1 MKKTPI
7 LLTALIAAAGAAY
20 VGGAWYCG
28 SVAEQTLDKRS
39 RIIQGTSGL
48 LQIVSRDYNRG
59 IFVSTET
66 LTIRVSPTHL
76 ASAGQF
82 MPDRIKA
89 LLDSPITI
97 KSRVRHNLWGA
108 KADSS
113 FEFSGEQQ
121 KMMKQLFGDT
131 TPFTMTD
138 NIALS
143 GSGSL
148 KFSVVPLDY
157 EELSGIK
164 IAWQGLQSTTDYEPL
179 YTAYKTNLNNPG
191 LAVSLADYFNVSYQ
205 GLKYQASSLPSQPIK
220 TGDTDV
226 SLQEISM
233 HWNRDKVD
241 YKIRL
246 NEVVKLVSG
255 LQLGGFINP
264 SISILPPDVAAH
276 NIHFAISSK
285 IDNNYLSGKGLVSF
299 ERLNYGDEVY
309 GPMKIEGSAEH
320 LNATAF
326 AAISDSVVSISND
339 NADEWRSEVLQ
350 TLRGKGAAL
359 FTDDP
364 KITLSTFDLQTPS
377 GKTQI
382 DGSFA
387 LKGVQKEDL
396 DDFSALLPKISMKFN
411 YQVPQAMI
419 ESFAHTQIQNLFD
432 VEDQKN
438 AAEIQETVRLM
449 MNNMIADMQ
458 KQGYL
463 KIENGVLIGD
473 IALNDGQLL
482 FSGKPATSFEEEDDE
497 NIFEDEEISPENEP
511 AQEVAQNNTENA
523 LSMP

>member
-7 LLTALIAAAGAAY
+7 LLTALIAAAGVAY
-20 VGGAWYCG
+20 VGGAWYSG
-28 SVAEQTLDKRS
+28 SVAEKTLEKRS
-39 RIIQGTSGL
+39 QIIQGTSGL
-48 LQIVSRDYNRG
+48 LQIVSREYNRG
-59 IFVSTET
+59 VFSSTET
-66 LTIRVSPTHL
+66 LTIRVSPSHL

-82 MPDRIKA
+82 MPDRIKV

-97 KSRVRHNLWGA
+97 KSRVRHGLFGA
-108 KADSS
+108 KAESS
-113 FEFSGEQQ
+113 FEFAGEQQ

-131 TPFTMTD
+131 TPFAMTD

-148 KFSVVPLDY
+148 KFTVAPLDY

-164 IAWQGLQSTTDYEPL
+164 IAWQGLQSVTDYQPMYES
-179 YTAYKTNLNNPG
+179 YKTALDNAG
-191 LAVSLADYFNVSYQ
+191 LSVSLADIFNVSYQ
-205 GLKYQASSLPSQPIK
+205 GLKYQSSSLPSKPIK

-226 SLQEISM
+226 SLQSISM

-264 SISILPPDVAAH
+264 SISILPPDVSAK
-276 NIHFAISSK
+276 NIHFAMSSK
-285 IDNNYLSGKGLVSF
+285 IDNNYLSGDGLVAF
-299 ERLNYGDEVY
+299 ESLTYGDEVY
-309 GPMKIEGSAEH
+309 GPMKIAGSAEH

-326 AAISDSVVSISND
+326 AAIADSVVAINNE
-339 NADEWRSEVLQ
+339 NADMWRNEVLQ

-377 GKTQI
+377 GKTQL

-387 LKGVQKEDL
+387 LKGVEKEDL
-396 DDFSALLPKISMKFN
+396 DDFSALLPKMSMKLN
-411 YQVPQAMI
+411 YHIPQAVV
-419 ESFAHTQIQNLFD
+419 ESFAHAQVQNLFD
-432 VEDQKN
+432 VNDQKN

-449 MNNMIADMQ
+449 MNNMIEDMQ

-482 FSGKPATSFEEEDDE
+482 FSGKPADTSFEEEDDE
-497 NIFEDEEISPENEP
+497 NIFEEDEEEGEPEK
-511 AQEVAQNNTENA
+511 VAMN
-523 LSMP
+523 

>member
-7 LLTALIAAAGAAY
+7 FVTALLATASIVY
-20 VGGAWYCG
+20 VGGAWYSG
-28 SVAEQTLDKRS
+28 LQAEKTLEKRS
-39 RIIQGTSGL
+39 QIIQGSSGV
-48 LQIVSRDYNRG
+48 LQIVSRQYTRG
-59 IFVSTET
+59 LLSSTET
-66 LTIRVSPTHL
+66 MVIRVSPKHL

-82 MPDRIKA
+82 MPDRIKV
-89 LLDSPITI
+89 LLDSPVTI
-97 KSRVRHNLWGA
+97 KSRVRHGLTGA
-108 KADSS
+108 KADSI

-121 KMMKQLFGDT
+121 KMMKQLFGET

-138 NIALS
+138 KISLS

-148 KFSVVPLDY
+148 KFSVAPLDY

-179 YTAYKTNLNNPG
+179 YTAYKTDLDNPG

-205 GLKYQASSLPSQPIK
+205 GLKYQTSTLPTQPIK
-220 TGDTDV
+220 TGGTDF
-226 SLQEISM
+226 SLQKLSM
-233 HWNRDKVD
+233 SWNRDKVD

-255 LQLGGFINP
+255 LQLSGFINP
-264 SISILPPDVAAH
+264 SFSILPPDVGVE
-276 NIHFAISSK
+276 NIHFAMSSK
-285 IDNNYLSGKGLVSF
+285 LDNNYLSGTGLLSF
-299 ERLNYGDEVY
+299 DRLNYGDEVY
-309 GPMKIEGSAEH
+309 GPMKVEGSAEH

-364 KITLSTFDLQTPS
+364 KVTLSTFSLKTPS
-377 GKTQI
+377 GITQM

-387 LKGVQKEDL
+387 LNGVKKEDL
-396 DDFSALLPKISMKFN
+396 DDFSALLPKVSMKFN

-419 ESFAHTQIQNLFD
+419 ESFAHSQIQNVFD

-438 AAEIQETVRLM
+438 VAEIEETIRLM

-482 FSGKPATSFEEEDDE
+482 FSGKPVSAFEEEDDE
-497 NIFEDEEISPENEP
+497 DLFEDEEEGEEEEPENDK
-511 AQEVAQNNTENA
+511 VAMNS
-523 LSMP
+523 L

>member
-1 MKKTPI
+1 M
-7 LLTALIAAAGAAY
+7 
-20 VGGAWYCG
+20 
-28 SVAEQTLDKRS
+28 
-39 RIIQGTSGL
+39 
-48 LQIVSRDYNRG
+48 
-59 IFVSTET
+59 
-66 LTIRVSPTHL
+66 
-76 ASAGQF
+76 
-82 MPDRIKA
+82 
-89 LLDSPITI
+89 
-97 KSRVRHNLWGA
+97 
-108 KADSS
+108 
-113 FEFSGEQQ
+113 
-121 KMMKQLFGDT
+121 
-131 TPFTMTD
+131 
-138 NIALS
+138 
-143 GSGSL
+143 
-148 KFSVVPLDY
+148 
-157 EELSGIK
+157 
-164 IAWQGLQSTTDYEPL
+164 
-179 YTAYKTNLNNPG
+179 
-191 LAVSLADYFNVSYQ
+191 
-205 GLKYQASSLPSQPIK
+205 
-220 TGDTDV
+220 
-226 SLQEISM
+226 
-233 HWNRDKVD
+233 
-241 YKIRL
+241 
-246 NEVVKLVSG
+246 
-255 LQLGGFINP
+255 
-264 SISILPPDVAAH
+264 
-276 NIHFAISSK
+276 
-285 IDNNYLSGKGLVSF
+285 SF

-382 DGSFA
+382 EGSFA

>member
-7 LLTALIAAAGAAY
+7 LVTALLAAAGAAY

-28 SVAEQTLDKRS
+28 SVAEKTLDARS
-39 RIIQGTSGL
+39 RLIQGTSGL
-48 LQIVSRDYNRG
+48 LQVVSRDYNRG
-59 IFVSTET
+59 IFVSQET
-66 LTIRVSPTHL
+66 LTIRVSPKHL
-76 ASAGQF
+76 DSAGQF
-82 MPDRIKA
+82 MPDRIRV

-108 KADSS
+108 KAESS

-148 KFSVVPLDY
+148 KFSVAPLDY

-179 YTAYKTNLNNPG
+179 YTAYKTALDNPG
-191 LAVSLADYFNVSYQ
+191 LSVSLTDIFNVSYQ
-205 GLKYQASSLPSQPIK
+205 GLKYQASLLPSIPMK
-220 TGDTDV
+220 TGDTNV

-233 HWNRDKVD
+233 HWNREKVD

-276 NIHFAISSK
+276 NIHFAMSSK
-285 IDNNYLSGKGLVSF
+285 IDNNYLSGTGLVSF

-482 FSGKPATSFEEEDDE
+482 FSGKPATSFEEDDE